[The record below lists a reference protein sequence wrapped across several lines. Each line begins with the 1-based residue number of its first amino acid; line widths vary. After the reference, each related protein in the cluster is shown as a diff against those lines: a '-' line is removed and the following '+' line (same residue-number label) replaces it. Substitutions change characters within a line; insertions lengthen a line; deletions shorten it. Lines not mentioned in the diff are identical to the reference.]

1 MRSAKQHVQARLTGL
16 IASVVKRRVVGS
28 APRIASGSTAV
39 FSWSDAVVGLG
50 IGINPAECSRAAS
63 TPSG

>member
-1 MRSAKQHVQARLTGL
+1 MRSAKQHVQARLTRL
-16 IASVVKRRVVGS
+16 IASVVKQRVGS
-28 APRIASGSTAV
+28 APRIASGSTAA

-50 IGINPAECSRAAS
+50 IGINPAECSRAVS